1 MPPAT
6 PGSVSAL
13 AEELHLVIGQLV
25 RRLRTAGASHELSWS
40 HLAAMCRLESGP
52 LTVAA
57 LARLE
62 SVKPQ
67 SMGATIRG
75 LEKAG
80 FVKRVPHATDK
91 RQVLL
96 SLTRSGRQVRF
107 DAAKAKRKWLAGAV
121 GGKLTAAEQRTLRAA
136 LALLRQLVES

>member
-25 RRLRTAGASHELSWS
+25 RRLRAAGASHELSWS
-40 HLAAMCRLESGP
+40 HLAAMCRLETGP
-52 LTVAA
+52 LTIAA

-62 SVKPQ
+62 GVKPQ
-67 SMGATIRG
+67 SMGATIRV
-75 LEKAG
+75 LENAD

-96 SLTRSGRQVRF
+96 SLTRTGRQVRI
-107 DAAKAKRKWLAGAV
+107 DAAKAKRRWLASAV
-121 GGKLTAAEQRTLRAA
+121 DGKLTPAQQRTLRAA
-136 LALLRQLVES
+136 LELLRELAQG